1 MKLSYALKWIKIARK
16 TMGQVILQPLLF
28 LDIVKIDYS
37 NLDGKEAES
46 AHLIVFLSFYN
57 SLLG

>member
-1 MKLSYALKWIKIARK
+1 
-16 TMGQVILQPLLF
+16 MGTGHVILQPLLF

-37 NLDGKEAES
+37 NLDGKEVES